1 MAKRRHGTPGRY
13 AIIAA
18 ALLCIAL
25 GALTACGR
33 KEEPT
38 ETQLGIDGY
47 VYVPR
52 LIYTSADEP
61 ASAGET
67 DGNTFNKVH
76 SLKVLGNYLYYFR
89 STESR
94 RILERLP
101 LPEESAM
108 PGVQGMDF
116 GAGERLLEL
125 SGGYCE
131 ETEEMLEEWNRD
143 PGLLI
148 DRMMGKGEWLSGQI
162 SLQGHS
168 YSGYVMDYTVDE
180 EDNIYFTFS
189 MGRYD
194 GLEMV
199 ESRELLCRY
208 GADGQLCYR
217 TLLDGSKV
225 NGMVP
230 YGSGSL
236 LLLAEDEIRKI
247 DADGNVAERVGIEEY
262 RSGRSISSERLYGEP
277 GGRIYYVIRYGD
289 LTWEVMELV
298 AEGGM
303 RLREV
308 QGFAWKNNVDTGIQG
323 CHDGDLYFTLHS
335 DDTLYRF
342 DGEEGAARKVLRW
355 EDSDIFSSS
364 IMQLWLV
371 GEDRILARC
380 GSGSGYFSSGEE
392 WYLLD
397 RTPVGELP
405 EKELVVLAS
414 LDPGLDLRS
423 AVVEYN
429 RQSGRFH
436 CAIEQYGNDSGT
448 GDDTGASV
456 RLDAELL
463 SSSPPDILDLG
474 AVDIYKYAEKGVLE
488 DLSPYMEGSG
498 TVRREDF
505 LDGVLEGYTI
515 GGSLVCVPT
524 RFTLSTIVGRE
535 SQTNL
540 LEGWG
545 IEDVYM
551 LMEGHPEMTELVSS
565 GSRRLDGLEGR
576 RAEGKGRDYMLKEF
590 LPAYYLERFVD
601 WEAGECSFDSGEF
614 RELLLWLEGHV
625 EKEQPETSTGRGTF
639 YETYYVPEDALL
651 MEARDVTFDT
661 LLWIETQIGGK
672 VRFLGFPTADGRG
685 TAACRV
691 MDKLGM
697 VSNSLHKEGAWDFL
711 EYYISRGA
719 EDGYYLPTR
728 ISSLRDMAEKAA
740 APQPGMSTF
749 NRSVWIGD
757 DMHEV
762 DEFPQYL
769 ADALMEQIE
778 GMDFRPRSAAEEQ
791 IIEIVAEEADIYYK
805 GDKSLEDVTAV
816 IQNRVELLL
825 KEAH

>member
-1 MAKRRHGTPGRY
+1 MEGECSASSSFDREKTYMAKREHGAPGRY

-18 ALLCIAL
+18 LLCIIL

-52 LIYTSADEP
+52 LLDTSAVD
-61 ASAGET
+61 T
-67 DGNTFNKVH
+67 YGNKYMKIDY
-76 SLKVLGNYLYYFR
+76 LKVVGNDLYYLCR
-89 STESR
+89 DVESDST
-94 RILERLP
+94 LERLERIP
-101 LPEESAM
+101 IPDGAEM
-108 PGVQGMDF
+108 PGLQGIDF
-116 GAGERLLEL
+116 SAGERLLDF
-125 SGGYCE
+125 SGGNYAYSE
-131 ETEEMLEEWNRD
+131 EALE
-143 PGLLI
+143 
-148 DRMMGKGEWLSGQI
+148 GQR
-162 SLQGHS
+162 
-168 YSGYVMDYTVDE
+168 YSVSVHDYTVDE
-180 EDNIYFTFS
+180 EQNIYAVVS
-189 MGRYD
+189 ENRYSGINVD
-194 GLEMV
+194 
-199 ESRELLCRY
+199 ESKELLCRY
-208 GADGQLCYR
+208 GADGQPGYR
-217 TLLDGSKV
+217 MPLDGAKV

-236 LLLAEDEIRKI
+236 LLLTEDEIRKI
-247 DADGNVAERVGIEEY
+247 DADGNVAERVSIEEY
-262 RSGRSISSERLYGEP
+262 RSGRDIVSERLYGEP
-277 GGRIYYVIRYGD
+277 GGRIYYVIYYID
-289 LTWEVMELV
+289 ATWEVMELV

-308 QGFAWKNNVDTGIQG
+308 QGFIWKSDMYTDIQG
-323 CHDGDLYFTLHS
+323 CHDGDLYFTLRS
-335 DDTLYRF
+335 DDTLYLF

-355 EDSDIFSSS
+355 GDSDIFNSSVE
-364 IMQLWLV
+364 QLCLA
-371 GEDRILARC
+371 GEDGILAHC
-380 GSGSGYFSSGEE
+380 LSSNGNSGSREE
-392 WYLLD
+392 WYLLV
-397 RTPVGELP
+397 RTPVEELP

-414 LDPGLDLRS
+414 FSPDLDLRS

-429 RQSGRFH
+429 RQSERYH
-436 CAIEQYGNDSGT
+436 CIIEQYGHVPGT
-448 GDDTGASV
+448 GDDTGASI
-456 RLDAELL
+456 RLDAALL
-463 SSSPPDILDLG
+463 SSSPPDILDLWS
-474 AVDIYKYAEKGVLE
+474 VDIYKYAEKGVLE
-488 DLSPYMEGSG
+488 DLSPYIEGSG

-524 RFTLSTIVGRE
+524 RFGLNTIVGRD
-535 SQTNL
+535 SQTGL

-545 IEDVYM
+545 IEDVYT
-551 LMEGHPEMTELVSS
+551 LMESHPEMTELVSS
-565 GSRRLDGLEGR
+565 GFRRLDGPEGG

-590 LPAYYLERFVD
+590 FPAYYLERFVD

-625 EKEQPETSTGRGTF
+625 EKEQPRTAIGVTIWESD
-639 YETYYVPEDALL
+639 YVPEDALL
-651 MEARDVTFDT
+651 MEAGGVEFDD
-661 LLWIETQIGGK
+661 LLRIEIQIGGK

-697 VSNSLHKEGAWDFL
+697 VSHSLHKEGAWDFL
-711 EYYISRGA
+711 EYFISRGA
-719 EDGYYLPTR
+719 EDSYYLPTQ

-740 APQPGMSTF
+740 DPQPGMLTDHY
-749 NRSVWIGD
+749 SVRIGIGD
-757 DMHEV
+757 DVHEM

-769 ADALMEQIE
+769 TDALMEQIE

>member
-1 MAKRRHGTPGRY
+1 MVKRRHGAPGRY
-13 AIIAA
+13 AIIA

-33 KEEPT
+33 KEELT

-52 LIYTSADEP
+52 LLDTSAVD
-61 ASAGET
+61 T
-67 DGNTFNKVH
+67 YGNTYMKIDY
-76 SLKVLGNYLYYFR
+76 LKVVGNNLYYLR
-89 STESR
+89 RDEGYDST
-94 RILERLP
+94 LERIP
-101 LPEESAM
+101 LPEGAEMS
-108 PGVQGMDF
+108 GLQGIDF
-116 GAGERLLEL
+116 SAGERLLDF
-125 SGGYCE
+125 SGGNYAYSE
-131 ETEEMLEEWNRD
+131 EALE
-143 PGLLI
+143 
-148 DRMMGKGEWLSGQI
+148 GQ
-162 SLQGHS
+162 S
-168 YSGYVMDYTVDE
+168 YSISVHGFTVDE
-180 EDNIYFTFS
+180 EQNIYAVVS
-189 MGRYD
+189 ENRYSGINVD
-194 GLEMV
+194 
-199 ESRELLCRY
+199 ESKELLCRY

-217 TLLDGSKV
+217 TPLDGAKV

-236 LLLAEDEIRKI
+236 LLLTENEIRKI

-262 RSGRSISSERLYGEP
+262 RSGRDIISERLYGEP

-289 LTWEVMELV
+289 LAWEVMELV

-308 QGFAWKNNVDTGIQG
+308 QGFAWKNDTYTNIQG
-323 CHDGDLYFTLHS
+323 CHDGGLYFTLYS
-335 DDTLYRF
+335 DDTLYLF

-355 EDSDIFSSS
+355 GDSDIFSSAVG
-364 IMQLWLV
+364 QLWPA
-371 GEDRILARC
+371 GEDGILAQC
-380 GSGSGYFSSGEE
+380 HSSNGDSGSGQE
-392 WYLLD
+392 WYLLV

-414 LDPGLDLRS
+414 LNPGEDLRS

-429 RQSGRFH
+429 RQSERYH
-436 CAIEQYGNDSGT
+436 CIIEQYGNVPGT

-456 RLDAELL
+456 RLDAALL
-463 SSSPPDILDLG
+463 SSSPPDILDLRS
-474 AVDIYKYAEKGVLE
+474 VDIYKYAEKGILE

-505 LDGVLEGYTI
+505 LEGVLEGYTI

-524 RFTLSTIVGRE
+524 RFTLDTIVGRD
-535 SQTNL
+535 SQTSL

-545 IEDVYM
+545 IEDVYT
-551 LMEGHPEMTELVSS
+551 LMESHPEMTELVSS
-565 GSRRLDGLEGR
+565 GSKRLDSPEGG

-625 EKEQPETSTGRGTF
+625 EKERPRTAIGVTIWESD
-639 YETYYVPEDALL
+639 YVPEYALL
-651 MEARDVTFDT
+651 MEAGGVEFDD
-661 LLWIETQIGGK
+661 LLRIEIQIGGK

-719 EDGYYLPTR
+719 EYSYYLPTR
-728 ISSLRDMAEKAA
+728 ISSLRDVAEKAA
-740 APQPGMSTF
+740 APRPGTSSFYSSMS
-749 NRSVWIGD
+749 IGD
-757 DMHEV
+757 DTHEV
-762 DEFPQYL
+762 YEFPQYL

-778 GMDFRPRSAAEEQ
+778 GTDFRPRSAAEEQ
-791 IIEIVAEEADIYYK
+791 IIEIVAEEADIYYN

-825 KEAH
+825 KETH

>member
-18 ALLCIAL
+18 LLCIIL

-52 LIYTSADEP
+52 LLDTSAVD
-61 ASAGET
+61 T
-67 DGNTFNKVH
+67 YGNKYMKIDY
-76 SLKVLGNYLYYFR
+76 LKVVGNNLYYLR
-89 STESR
+89 RDEGYDST
-94 RILERLP
+94 LERIP
-101 LPEESAM
+101 LPEGAEMS
-108 PGVQGMDF
+108 GLQGIDF
-116 GAGERLLEL
+116 SAGERLLDF
-125 SGGYCE
+125 SGGNYAYSE
-131 ETEEMLEEWNRD
+131 EALE
-143 PGLLI
+143 
-148 DRMMGKGEWLSGQI
+148 GQR
-162 SLQGHS
+162 
-168 YSGYVMDYTVDE
+168 YSVSVHDYTVDE
-180 EDNIYFTFS
+180 EQNIYAVVS
-189 MGRYD
+189 ENRYSGINVD
-194 GLEMV
+194 
-199 ESRELLCRY
+199 ESKELLCRY
-208 GADGQLCYR
+208 GADGQPGYR
-217 TLLDGSKV
+217 MPLDGAKV

-236 LLLAEDEIRKI
+236 LLLTEDEIRKI
-247 DADGNVAERVGIEEY
+247 DADGNVAERVSIEEY
-262 RSGRSISSERLYGEP
+262 RSGRDIVSERLYGEP
-277 GGRIYYVIRYGD
+277 GGRIYYVIYYID
-289 LTWEVMELV
+289 ATWEVMELV

-308 QGFAWKNNVDTGIQG
+308 QGFVWKNNVDTNIQG

-335 DDTLYRF
+335 DDTLYLF

-414 LDPGLDLRS
+414 LSPGEDLRK

-429 RQSGRFH
+429 RQSERYH

-448 GDDTGASV
+448 GDTRADV
-456 RLDAELL
+456 RLDAVLL
-463 SSSPPDILDLG
+463 SSSPPDILDLRS
-474 AVDIYKYAEKGVLE
+474 VDIYKYAGKGVLE

-505 LDGVLEGYTI
+505 LEGLLEGYTI
-515 GGSLVCVPT
+515 DGSLVCVPT
-524 RFTLSTIVGRE
+524 RFALDTIVGRE
-535 SQTNL
+535 SQTGL

-551 LMEGHPEMTELVSS
+551 LMESHPEMTELVSS
-565 GSRRLDGLEGR
+565 GYRRMDGPEGR
-576 RAEGKGRDYMLKEF
+576 KTEGRGRGYMLKEF

-601 WEAGECSFDSGEF
+601 WEAEECSFDSGEF
-614 RELLLWLEGHV
+614 RELLLWLEEHV
-625 EKEQPETSTGRGTF
+625 EKEQPETATGRGTF
-639 YETYYVPEDALL
+639 FEPYYVPEYAML
-651 MEARDVTFDT
+651 MEASGVMFDK
-661 LLWIETQIGGK
+661 LLRIEAQIGGK
-672 VRFLGFPTADGRG
+672 VRLLGFPTADGRG
-685 TAACRV
+685 TADCRV

-697 VSNSLHKEGAWDFL
+697 VSHSLHKEGAWDFL
-711 EYYISRGA
+711 EYFISRGA
-719 EDGYYLPTR
+719 EDSYYLPTQ
-728 ISSLRDMAEKAA
+728 ISSLRDMAEKAT
-740 APQPGMSTF
+740 APQPGMLT
-749 NRSVWIGD
+749 NHYSVRIGIGD
-757 DMHEV
+757 DVHEM

-769 ADALMEQIE
+769 TDALMEQIE

>member
-1 MAKRRHGTPGRY
+1 MAKREHGAPGRY
-13 AIIAA
+13 AIIA

-33 KEEPT
+33 KEELT

-52 LIYTSADEP
+52 LLDTSAVD
-61 ASAGET
+61 T
-67 DGNTFNKVH
+67 YGNTFMKVH
-76 SLKVLGNYLYYFR
+76 SLKVLGNNLYYYHAA
-89 STESR
+89 ESGGS
-94 RILERLP
+94 LERLS

-116 GAGERLLEL
+116 NAGERLLEL
-125 SGGYCE
+125 LGGYCE

-217 TLLDGSKV
+217 MPLDGAKV

-236 LLLAEDEIRKI
+236 LLLAENEI
-247 DADGNVAERVGIEEY
+247 
-262 RSGRSISSERLYGEP
+262 L
-277 GGRIYYVIRYGD
+277 
-289 LTWEVMELV
+289 
-298 AEGGM
+298 
-303 RLREV
+303 
-308 QGFAWKNNVDTGIQG
+308 
-323 CHDGDLYFTLHS
+323 
-335 DDTLYRF
+335 
-342 DGEEGAARKVLRW
+342 
-355 EDSDIFSSS
+355 
-364 IMQLWLV
+364 
-371 GEDRILARC
+371 
-380 GSGSGYFSSGEE
+380 
-392 WYLLD
+392 
-397 RTPVGELP
+397 
-405 EKELVVLAS
+405 S
-414 LDPGLDLRS
+414 L
-423 AVVEYN
+423 
-429 RQSGRFH
+429 
-436 CAIEQYGNDSGT
+436 
-448 GDDTGASV
+448 
-456 RLDAELL
+456 
-463 SSSPPDILDLG
+463 
-474 AVDIYKYAEKGVLE
+474 
-488 DLSPYMEGSG
+488 YMEGSR

-524 RFTLSTIVGRE
+524 RFGLNTIVGRD
-535 SQTNL
+535 SQTGL

-545 IEDVYM
+545 IEDVYT
-551 LMEGHPEMTELVSS
+551 LMESHPEMTELVSS
-565 GSRRLDGLEGR
+565 GSRRLDGPEGG

-625 EKEQPETSTGRGTF
+625 EKERPRTAIGVTIWESD
-639 YETYYVPEDALL
+639 YVPEYALL
-651 MEARDVTFDT
+651 MEAGGVEFDD
-661 LLWIETQIGGK
+661 LLRIEIQIGGK

-697 VSNSLHKEGAWDFL
+697 VSHSLHKEGAWDFL
-711 EYYISRGA
+711 EYFISRGA
-719 EDGYYLPTR
+719 EDSYYLPTQ

-740 APQPGMSTF
+740 DPQPGMLTDHY
-749 NRSVWIGD
+749 SVRIGIGD
-757 DMHEV
+757 DVHEM

-769 ADALMEQIE
+769 TDALMEQIE

-825 KEAH
+825 KETH